1 MTKTPII
8 TVTPATRRSVQSA
21 TQLRHQTDIRVAAYC
36 RVSTGDECQQTSYD
50 RQKASTPA

>member
-1 MTKTPII
+1 MTKTPTI

-36 RVSTGDECQQTSYD
+36 RVST
-50 RQKASTPA
+50 KAQD